1 LERGH
6 LFRIEIDEE
15 ELAILDEARP
25 LEPPAGRT
33 DEENGLSF
41 VKLDGMDLGI
51 RVHGDVTLAEF
62 AGDGRGIGVHEK
74 KDYAARFFLSML
86 TCFDGCD
93 TFPTRVDRSCAL
105 RALRAGVLYN
115 GEN

>member
-1 LERGH
+1 M
-6 LFRIEIDEE
+6 FRIEIDEE

-41 VKLDGMDLGI
+41 VELDGMDLGI
-51 RVHGDVTLAEF
+51 RLHGNVALAEF
-62 AGDGRGIGVHEK
+62 TGDGRGIGVHGK
-74 KDYAARFFLSML
+74 KDYAARWFLSML
-86 TCFDGCD
+86 TCSNGCD
-93 TFPTRVDRSCAL
+93 TFPTRAERSCAP
-105 RALRAGVLYN
+105 RGLRAGVLYD